1 MQYDSKWKVF
11 VALSEEE
18 KLNCRALG
26 VYLEDLLAI

>member
-26 VYLEDLLAI
+26 AYLEDLLAI